1 MIQLMGENYYFDL
14 DVINDYINIESKQPV
29 TGDTGD
35 QHISV
40 VKYEMVKMMME
51 IVITEQEETDEMLGS
66 RGSNNLTIPFKI
78 AWNTLLKHKMIQSL

>member
-14 DVINDYINIESKQPV
+14 DVINDYINIESKQV
-29 TGDTGD
+29 ITGDTD

-51 IVITEQEETDEMLGS
+51 IIVTEQEETDEMLGHK
-66 RGSNNLTIPFKI
+66 GSNNLTVPFKI

>member
-14 DVINDYINIESKQPV
+14 DVINDYINIESKQVV
-29 TGDTGD
+29 TGDTD

-51 IVITEQEETDEMLGS
+51 IVVTEQEETDEMLGHK
-66 RGSNNLTIPFKI
+66 GSTNLTLPFKI

>member
-14 DVINDYINIESKQPV
+14 DVINDYINIESKQVV
-29 TGDTGD
+29 TGDTD

-51 IVITEQEETDEMLGS
+51 IVVTEQEDTDEMLGHK
-66 RGSNNLTIPFKI
+66 GSNNLTIPFKI
-78 AWNTLLKHKMIQSL
+78 AWNTLLKHKMIQSI

>member
-1 MIQLMGENYYFDL
+1 MGENYYFDL
-14 DVINDYINIESKQPV
+14 DVINDYINIESKQVV
-29 TGDTGD
+29 TGDTD

-51 IVITEQEETDEMLGS
+51 IVVTEQEETDEMLGHK
-66 RGSNNLTIPFKI
+66 GSNNLTLPFKI

>member
-14 DVINDYINIESKQPV
+14 DVINDYINIESKQV
-29 TGDTGD
+29 ITGDTD

-40 VKYEMVKMMME
+40 VKYEMAKMMME
-51 IVITEQEETDEMLGS
+51 IVVTEQEETDEMLGHK
-66 RGSNNLTIPFKI
+66 GSNNLTIPFKI